1 MVSMKQKGFTL
12 IELLVVIA
20 IIAILAAFLFP
31 VFAQARSK
39 ARQTTC
45 ASNLR
50 QTMTAVLMY
59 AQDNDEYFPLV
70 THTRAWLNGLEP
82 YTKAPLLYRCPSD
95 PSQNFER
102 PMPGYRNTRNAS
114 YSLNFWMTPLS
125 GCNNLPSVCG
135 HNTLGS
141 VRSPAKTIYIAEA
154 KEDTLL
160 DHFHPAFWRYPNE
173 AETFSSPHDELGM
186 TWHNG
191 GTNYVFVDGH
201 VKWYRFEQVFD
212 EEGTLT
218 LFDPRL
224 E

>member
-1 MVSMKQKGFTL
+1 MF
-12 IELLVVIA
+12 
-20 IIAILAAFLFP
+20 
-31 VFAQARSK
+31 
-39 ARQTTC
+39 
-45 ASNLR
+45 
-50 QTMTAVLMY
+50 
-59 AQDNDEYFPLV
+59 
-70 THTRAWLNGLEP
+70 
-82 YTKAPLLYRCPSD
+82 
-95 PSQNFER
+95 
-102 PMPGYRNTRNAS
+102 
-114 YSLNFWMTPLS
+114 
-125 GCNNLPSVCG
+125 
-135 HNTLGS
+135 GS
-141 VRSPAKTIYIAEA
+141 ARSPAKTIYITEA
-154 KEDTLL
+154 KEDMLH